1 VIGARVLVIGTGA
14 VGGVIAGLMTGRVA
28 RVVALD
34 ANPEH
39 VARLRDPGL
48 RLDCMG
54 EERIVA
60 LDARTSIDE
69 LDGPFDFGLITV
81 KAPSLPAVLPALHER
96 DLVRDYV
103 SLGNGLVQDR
113 VAEVV
118 GADRLIA
125 GTVEF
130 GATNHGPGHVSQT
143 TRNPFVIG
151 ELDGR
156 TRPRT
161 DLLREVLETV
171 AEVRVTDNIHGQIWS
186 KLLVNSAL
194 SGLGVVGGVLYRDVI
209 DHADGRA
216 ALLAVWG
223 EGHRIGMAQGLEL
236 EEVLGIEPA
245 ALVAPEPDEA
255 LRTVSRLAGATKASM
270 LQDVE
275 RGLRSEVDVIN
286 GAVVER
292 GREHDVPTPLN
303 ARIVDVVH
311 GYERGDGKPSPDV
324 FELLGAAL
332 ADGDHN

>member
-39 VARLRDPGL
+39 VQRLRDPGL

-103 SLGNGLVQDR
+103 ALGNGLVQDR
-113 VAEVV
+113 VADVV

-156 TRPRT
+156 NRPRT
-161 DLLREVLETV
+161 DVLREVLETV
-171 AEVRVTDNIHGQIWS
+171 AEVRVTDNIRGQIWS

-209 DHADGRA
+209 EHPDGRA
-216 ALLAVWG
+216 ALLAVWA
-223 EGHRIGMAQGLEL
+223 EGHRIGKAQGFDL
-236 EEVLGIEPA
+236 EEVLGIEPD
-245 ALVAPEPDEA
+245 ALVAPDPEDA

-275 RGLRSEVDVIN
+275 RGLPTEVDVIN

-292 GREHDVPTPLN
+292 AGAYGLSAPGN
-303 ARIVDVVH
+303 ARILELVH
-311 GYERGDGKPSPDV
+311 AFERGESAPSPEHFAGV
-324 FELLGAAL
+324 AA
-332 ADGDHN
+332 AT